1 MSNKVEVLK
10 TKEMQELEDK
20 MTMLVQTGRIDN
32 LIDLLAV
39 VSDNIEMTTQPMVEK
54 MIGTVDNLATAG
66 FIMDNAVRYAK
77 RENAKNNKQ
86 SLLGLLK
93 LMRDEETLKGLS
105 FMLNLTKG
113 IGNFK
118 FFILKIS
125 LENIFSYKNLKSQQL

>member
-54 MIGTVDNLATAG
+54 MIGTETNVEKIANKLFDETN
-66 FIMDNAVRYAK
+66 K
-77 RENAKNNKQ
+77 RIKVGRIENKNEIIIPKEDDF
-86 SLLGLLK
+86 SL
-93 LMRDEETLKGLS
+93 
-105 FMLNLTKG
+105 
-113 IGNFK
+113 IV
-118 FFILKIS
+118 IQ
-125 LENIFSYKNLKSQQL
+125 KN

>member
-32 LIDLLAV
+32 LIDLLAD
-39 VSDNIEMTTQPMVEK
+39 VSDNIEMTTQPMVEN

-113 IGNFK
+113 IGK
-118 FFILKIS
+118 
-125 LENIFSYKNLKSQQL
+125 QL